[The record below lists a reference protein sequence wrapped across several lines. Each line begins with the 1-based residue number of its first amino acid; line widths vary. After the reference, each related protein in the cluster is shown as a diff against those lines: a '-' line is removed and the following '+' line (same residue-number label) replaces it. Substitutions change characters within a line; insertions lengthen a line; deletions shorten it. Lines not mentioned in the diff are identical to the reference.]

1 MNTVDLTKLKDG
13 EILHFKCG
21 GSAIVSHVAM
31 FHGQFHIDIEGFCS
45 QVFNKYGELCVD
57 GEYFPNSIFSIT
69 RISRVG
75 DFPFEQAPIIAPD
88 DECKKH
94 MKATMNQGIYGK
106 DHREAQR
113 SLNMM
118 YSELVNEEINKDAQA
133 YYWAEQIAAQQRRDG
148 YAEALRETLYLR
160 VIKAFV
166 WFVSGMTVMFILDWL
181 F

>member
-57 GEYFPNSIFSIT
+57 GEYLPNSIFSIT

-113 SLNMM
+113 YLAD
-118 YSELVNEEINKDAQA
+118 ELVVLLIMSIGIGILIVLIVYCINSK
-133 YYWAEQIAAQQRRDG
+133 
-148 YAEALRETLYLR
+148 
-160 VIKAFV
+160 V
-166 WFVSGMTVMFILDWL
+166 
-181 F
+181 